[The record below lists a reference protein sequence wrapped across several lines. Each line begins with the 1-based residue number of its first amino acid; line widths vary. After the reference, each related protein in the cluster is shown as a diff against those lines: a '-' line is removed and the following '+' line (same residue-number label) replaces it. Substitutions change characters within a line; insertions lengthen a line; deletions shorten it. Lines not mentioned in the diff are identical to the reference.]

1 MTPIIE
7 PIDKELLQAELTD
20 ELLWRQTNKAGN
32 LIYIFRAAQAPAVMR
47 EVGRLR
53 ELTFRNAGG
62 GTGKAVDIDEYD
74 TDPDGYYQLIVWD
87 PREREI
93 WGGYRYIIPRS
104 SYPRCLSTEH
114 YFSFSDRFRMK
125 YLPYT
130 IELGRSFIQPKF
142 QAGSAGFKGLFAL
155 DNLWDGIG
163 SVIVSNPDIKYLFGK
178 VTMYDNYNREAKKL
192 LIYFLR
198 KYFPDH
204 ENLIHTKYPANLW
217 IDEQKMSDIFSGR
230 TFGED
235 YKILSKYVRDYQ
247 EVIPPL
253 INSYMQLSPTMK
265 VFETAVNPD
274 FGNVEETGILLTI
287 GDLYKE
293 RISRHFVD
301 DCIKGAI
308 KHQE

>member
-1 MTPIIE
+1 
-7 PIDKELLQAELTD
+7 
-20 ELLWRQTNKAGN
+20 
-32 LIYIFRAAQAPAVMR
+32 
-47 EVGRLR
+47 
-53 ELTFRNAGG
+53 
-62 GTGKAVDIDEYD
+62 
-74 TDPDGYYQLIVWD
+74 
-87 PREREI
+87 
-93 WGGYRYIIPRS
+93 
-104 SYPRCLSTEH
+104 
-114 YFSFSDRFRMK
+114 MK

-301 DCIKGAI
+301 DCIKGAF